1 MDASKQIVPSK
12 NELSEEKLSA
22 SGTLSDLGKNE
33 HSKHFLNEENNESND
48 DTIELQVMDNSIH
61 LRHISNEKN
70 LPNLTDPIVD
80 FNELQHAVSDIEKRD
95 LEINTPIVTSDLV
108 KTELSEEKL
117 SASGTLSN
125 LGKNEHSKHFLNEEN
140 NEYNDDSIEL
150 QVMDNSIHL
159 RHISNEKNLPNLT
172 DPIVDFNE
180 LQHAVSDIEKRDL
193 EINTPI
199 VTSDLVKNE
208 DLVSKKFGCLR
219 KCACILSCYLFIS
232 HFADIGKLLFQIF
245 SQVLYIFDV
254 VTDIYSGTI
263 LIAGDPINQTMFG
276 NENYDNYTKN
286 VCAHLTD
293 YRHPVWGSINI
304 AIAWIPSFVFL
315 SFLITSKGANG
326 NLRKWNFFGRKW
338 KQITIIEKMK
348 RIAIIVVCFIFWP
361 VIGLIL

>member
-12 NELSEEKLSA
+12 SELSEEKLSA
-22 SGTLSDLGKNE
+22 SGTLSNLGKNK
-33 HSKHFLNEENNESND
+33 HSKHYLNEENNESND
-48 DTIELQVMDNSIH
+48 DTIELHVMDDSIH

-95 LEINTPIVTSDLV
+95 LEINTPIVS
-108 KTELSEEKL
+108 
-117 SASGTLSN
+117 
-125 LGKNEHSKHFLNEEN
+125 
-140 NEYNDDSIEL
+140 
-150 QVMDNSIHL
+150 
-159 RHISNEKNLPNLT
+159 
-172 DPIVDFNE
+172 
-180 LQHAVSDIEKRDL
+180 
-193 EINTPI
+193 
-199 VTSDLVKNE
+199 SDLVKNE
-208 DLVSKKFGCLR
+208 DLVSQKFGCLQ

-315 SFLITSKGANG
+315 SFLITSTESI
-326 NLRKWNFFGRKW
+326 GRKW